1 MYNFIGQYASTIET
15 YKRNEWQIINVY
27 SNQNFPGSR
36 IWKSGSKTMYFGQVS
51 GDNLPCVKGLKIEF
65 TCEVNQKGNRTYL
78 NCVDW
83 KYVKP
88 ENKSQIERYLIE
100 KLNKKLRLITQPN
113 IKSLVEQYGN
123 RTLTLFKE
131 KDTSTLLPHF
141 KSPECL
147 KRAIEIL
154 NNDSYYDEFCEFMIE
169 QGVKFNQIRKIYDY
183 FGYDSLNIIKTNPFL
198 ASEINGIGFT
208 TCDNI
213 AKNLNVAM
221 DCKERII
228 AGTSFILDNQ
238 CLLKG
243 DLYEPVNEIAQKT
256 CTFLGIEPKK
266 WQKVISEEIAKGKNS
281 KFYVH
286 ANNIMLFK
294 DNESESYTSYR
305 INLLMKRFKPI
316 DKVEETVSRINDSNR
331 IKLSNNQLNAVI
343 NSLKS
348 PISIITGG
356 PGTGKTTIM
365 KTIIQSYVEL
375 NSFSVTLLAP
385 TGKAAARMSEC
396 TGYQAST
403 IHSALNI
410 RPDCETISHLKL
422 GLVIVDETS
431 MLDQNIMAKLLS
443 AVQLNSTL
451 IFIGDVDQL
460 PSVGR
465 GDVLNQLIKSGY
477 IPVNRLNETFRQEN
491 GSLIIYN
498 AKKINYGGKDLKFDE
513 FFKFYEMKD
522 NQYQR
527 LIDIYLDKV
536 KEYGVDQVALL
547 CPLRKEKNDLNVVAD
562 KLNRILQD
570 YINPKTIESV
580 SSTIRNNEGQ
590 KIEFRVGDRIM
601 CWKNHANGI
610 SNGDTGVIREI
621 SNIDGEVNFFI
632 DWENGISNSFT
643 IEYMKD
649 VSLAYA
655 MSIHKAQGAEFKC
668 VILPILSEHRC
679 PLFQRNLLYTGVTRA
694 RNECLIV
701 GDMNAV
707 NYCIDHKINGER
719 KSFLA
724 LRLQKYK
731 KEKEYE

>member
-15 YKRNEWQIINVY
+15 YQRNEWQIINVY

-36 IWKSGSKTMYFGQVS
+36 IWRKGSKTMYFGQVS
-51 GDNLPCVKGLKIEF
+51 GDNLPCIKGLRIEF
-65 TCEVNQKGNRTYL
+65 TCETNQKGNRTYL

-83 KYVKP
+83 KYAKP

-123 RTLTLFKE
+123 RTLTLFRE
-131 KDTSTLLPHF
+131 NDINVLLPYF
-141 KSPECL
+141 KSPDCL
-147 KRAIEIL
+147 KKAIEIL
-154 NNDSYYDEFCEFMIE
+154 NNDGYYDEFCEFMIE
-169 QGVKFNQIRKIYDY
+169 QGVRFNQIRKIYDY
-183 FGYDSLNIIKTNPFL
+183 FGYDALNIIKSNPFL
-198 ASEINGIGFT
+198 ASEINGVGFT

-228 AGTSFILDNQ
+228 AGTSFVLDNQ

-243 DLYEPVNEIAQKT
+243 DLYEPVNDIAKKT
-256 CTFLGIEPKK
+256 CTFLGIEPKR
-266 WQKVISEEIAKGKNS
+266 WQAVLKEEISKGKNS
-281 KFYVH
+281 KFFVH
-286 ANNIMLFK
+286 SNNIMLSK
-294 DNESESYTSYR
+294 DNENELYTSRR
-305 INLLMKRFKPI
+305 INLLMSRFKPAEKI
-316 DKVEETVSRINDSNR
+316 TEIVNKINDSNHV
-331 IKLSNNQLNAVI
+331 KLSKNQLNAVI
-343 NSLKS
+343 SSLKS
-348 PISIITGG
+348 PVSIITGG

-365 KTIIQSYVEL
+365 KTMIQAYIEL
-375 NSFSVTLLAP
+375 NGLSVTLLAP

-396 TGYQAST
+396 TGYPAST

-410 RPDCETISHLKL
+410 RPESETISHLKL

-451 IFIGDVDQL
+451 VFIGDVDQL

-477 IPVNRLNETFRQEN
+477 VPVSNLTETFRQEK
-491 GSLIIYN
+491 GSLIIDN
-498 AKKINYGGKDLKFDE
+498 SKKINYGSKDLEFDD
-513 FFKFYEMKD
+513 FFKFYNLKD
-522 NQYQR
+522 EEYLKLVKLYMNKVQQYG
-527 LIDIYLDKV
+527 I
-536 KEYGVDQVALL
+536 EQVALL
-547 CPLRKEKNDLNVVAD
+547 CPLRKEKNDLNIVAD

-570 YINPKTIESV
+570 YINPKTTDTV

-590 KIEFRVGDRIM
+590 KLEFRVGDRIM

-621 SNIDGEVNFFI
+621 SNIDGEISFFI
-632 DWENGISNSFT
+632 DWENGIRNTFD
-643 IEYMKD
+643 IENMKN

-655 MSIHKAQGAEFKC
+655 MSVHKAQGSQYKC
-668 VILPILSEHRC
+668 VILPIMSEHKC

-694 RNECLIV
+694 RNECIIV
-701 GDMNAV
+701 GDMSAID
-707 NYCIDHKINGER
+707 YCIDHKIKGER

-724 LRLQKYK
+724 QRLSKYK
-731 KEKEYE
+731 EKTYE